1 MIIKTNISHM
11 IIGIIEYRIMIIE
24 NFRILQCQL
33 KTVKVILCQQ
43 NLSESYHSNSNY
55 LKSYVHANLLKS

>member
-24 NFRILQCQL
+24 NFRILQSQL